1 VSAGVTVVSAGVSVV
16 SAGVNVVS
24 AGVNAGVNAV
34 RLHLVAVGVVIA
46 NAPVALAGVAVTGK
60 VAGRKE
66 MAETS
71 VGGEAGPPLP
81 GTPGGACPLI
91 GGGTIGPELLLWMMA

>member
-1 VSAGVTVVSAGVSVV
+1 VSAGVTVV

-24 AGVNAGVNAV
+24 AGVSAGVNAV
-34 RLHLVAVGVVIA
+34 RLRLVAVGVVIA